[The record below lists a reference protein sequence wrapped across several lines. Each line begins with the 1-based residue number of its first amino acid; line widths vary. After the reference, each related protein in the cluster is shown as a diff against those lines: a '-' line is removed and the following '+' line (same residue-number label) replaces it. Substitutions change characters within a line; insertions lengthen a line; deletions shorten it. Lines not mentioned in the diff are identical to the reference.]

1 MEQLSG
7 WNSLIQVAYC
17 LLKRMTPTE
26 TMKQVLSCQ
35 AILGRKEMQHQQER
49 RKDGQEDPWLTMALI
64 LAKHTMMN
72 VEIEVLVQL
81 HLTWASQPNH
91 GSISVIG

>member
-1 MEQLSG
+1 
-7 WNSLIQVAYC
+7 
-17 LLKRMTPTE
+17 
-26 TMKQVLSCQ
+26 
-35 AILGRKEMQHQQER
+35 MQHQQER

-64 LAKHTMMN
+64 PAKHAMMN

-91 GSISVIG
+91 GSTSVIGKKSGLKTSVSILTMD